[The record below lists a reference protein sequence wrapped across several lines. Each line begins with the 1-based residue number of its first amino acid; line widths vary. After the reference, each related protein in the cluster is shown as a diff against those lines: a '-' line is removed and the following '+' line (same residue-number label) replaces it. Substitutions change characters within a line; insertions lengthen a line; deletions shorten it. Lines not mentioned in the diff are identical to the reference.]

1 MIKEIF
7 IFTLHL
13 HLITIEISLVFTSM
27 NSGLCHCLLLHMI
40 SLSRRLTHISYCL
53 QAPGWHSALRS
64 LMRWTDVQDSFYFY
78 YFIFTP
84 KPLKDLIPVIWC
96 LCVYVVLDGREFN
109 DNSLWEWSEPVRHGG
124 SIRFRQVGL
133 PSVTLHSVIR
143 SLLWV
148 LTTPYYKH
156 FNVIITLTGVSV
168 KLNINDSE
176 VSTCMSWWHE

>member
-1 MIKEIF
+1 MKEIF

-13 HLITIEISLVFTSM
+13 HLISLLSKRNTIEISLVFYLDEQWLVSL
-27 NSGLCHCLLLHMI
+27 SPSSHAFIHLHMI
-40 SLSRRLTHISYCL
+40 SLSRRLTHISLCL

-64 LMRWTDVQDSFYFY
+64 PMRWTDVQDQFYFY

-84 KPLKDLIPVIWC
+84 KPSKDLIPVIWC

-109 DNSLWEWSEPVRHGG
+109 DDSLWEWSEPVRHGW

-148 LTTPYYKH
+148 LTRTPY
-156 FNVIITLTGVSV
+156 
-168 KLNINDSE
+168 
-176 VSTCMSWWHE
+176 